1 MKKTKDEIKKEQ
13 ENLNKKLQHF
23 NKLIKQ
29 GYSEYPII
37 MQTKHPIDVANDFK
51 TVAIMIYDNNLSND
65 SIKNKLLNPFVMNAM
80 FSIEIYLKII
90 IKSINSSVDNVHNLK
105 KLFET
110 IKNDRNDIYYELN
123 NTYIVKVNKD
133 LSYFAD
139 EYQNA
144 FENFR
149 YSYEGYNYD
158 SSIDC
163 SKIMLRFSPDD
174 IVPLLVILS
183 EFCNENCKEV
193 SFCD

>member
-1 MKKTKDEIKKEQ
+1 MKKTKDEIKKE
-13 ENLNKKLQHF
+13 EETLNKKLQCLNEF
-23 NKLIKQ
+23 IKQ
-29 GYSEYPII
+29 GYFEYRFR

-65 SIKNKLLNPFVMNAM
+65 SIKNKLLNPFVVNAM

-110 IKNDRNDIYYELN
+110 IKNDGNDIYYKLN
-123 NTYIVKVNKD
+123 NTYIIKANKD

-158 SSIDC
+158 GSTDC

>member
-13 ENLNKKLQHF
+13 ETLNEKLQHF
-23 NKLIKQ
+23 NKFIKQ

-37 MQTKHPIDVANDFK
+37 IQTKHSIDVANDFK

-158 SSIDC
+158 GSIDC
-163 SKIMLRFSPDD
+163 SKIMLHFSPDD

>member
-1 MKKTKDEIKKEQ
+1 MKKTKDEIKKE
-13 ENLNKKLQHF
+13 EETLNKKLQCLNEF
-23 NKLIKQ
+23 IKQ
-29 GYSEYPII
+29 GYFEYRFR

-65 SIKNKLLNPFVMNAM
+65 SIKNKLLNPFVVNAM

-110 IKNDRNDIYYELN
+110 IKNDGNDIYYKLN
-123 NTYIVKVNKD
+123 NTYIIKANKD

-158 SSIDC
+158 GSIDC
-163 SKIMLRFSPDD
+163 SKIMQRFSPDD

>member
-1 MKKTKDEIKKEQ
+1 MKKTKDGIKKEQ
-13 ENLNKKLQHF
+13 ETLNKELQHF

-37 MQTKHPIDVANDFK
+37 MQIKHAIDVANDFK

-139 EYQNA
+139 KYQNA

-158 SSIDC
+158 GSIDC
-163 SKIMLRFSPDD
+163 SKIMLHFFPDD